1 MKHSNATEQ
10 IGASIIIQNGERM
23 DFHFNYK
30 MHTSYLLT
38 INPLVYILLIAVH
51 KFLLLITIG
60 CLLTIMVLYTST
72 LMKTTEDSFIH
83 ENLVVIH

>member
-1 MKHSNATEQ
+1 
-10 IGASIIIQNGERM
+10 M

-30 MHTSYLLT
+30 MHPSYLLT

-83 ENLVVIH
+83 ENLVIQLG